1 MVRHDFECWKKFSI
15 GLAKVHAVSMDAVQ
29 AKAVNQAMTRFFFDI
44 QDVKLPMVNDWYSGP
59 HRIFRRLEMFLA
71 SNRVCCAG
79 KVDGMIH
86 LTDVGYI
93 VEAAVKTGFAAVVF
107 PLNDEDMPQVGYR
120 IADIKVIFGKPI
132 PAYVQRFFV
141 GVDFTAAD
149 DDSVLDV
156 KAFNQ
161 YVLSMAVEQQVA

>member
-1 MVRHDFECWKKFSI
+1 MVRQDFECWKKFSI

-29 AKAVNQAMTRFFFDI
+29 AKAVNQAMT
-44 QDVKLPMVNDWYSGP
+44 
-59 HRIFRRLEMFLA
+59 RIFRRLEMFLA